1 MNLLGVALPKCR
13 QLQPRTGRRFPGDTW
28 RPGIVPVVKHP
39 VTVVIPTRDRPELLV
54 DALVSVK
61 AAAARVAVSAEVEII
76 VVDNSSN
83 DAITEQVRALTQ
95 IQGVRFLASSPAGL
109 SRARNTG
116 WKAGTGEFV
125 TFLDDDD
132 AYLPNYFQT
141 LLAVFDANPSAGA
154 AFGQMQMCDHRLDN
168 PSTYAYPAGPMP
180 SGEGLRYMLG
190 TIVQQ
195 NAVMFRRTALADIG
209 GYDETILTSED
220 WDIMMQL
227 AAKHDVF
234 GVEVPVCL
242 IRQHAGLRMTNH
254 MTYPQ
259 WVQYQRNCALV
270 ERTARTIKG
279 RVPIAWRTRRF
290 GFSCTVNRPTTP
302 SRSHLRLERPARYTT
317 PDASSAARF
326 VARRSIPSNW
336 SYSIDGKL
344 STFFG
349 AENTPLLVDA
359 RAQAAALCCG
369 ISRDSCVLHGGSIGY
384 RCAKL
389 MATDGQFH

>member
-1 MNLLGVALPKCR
+1 M
-13 QLQPRTGRRFPGDTW
+13 
-28 RPGIVPVVKHP
+28 KHP

-290 GFSCTVNRPTTP
+290 GRFQLHGQSAHNTLQV
-302 SRSHLRLERPARYTT
+302 AF
-317 PDASSAARF
+317 AARKAGEIHD
-326 VARRSIPSNW
+326 ARRFIGGAFRRSPIHSVKLVVQHRREVIDVLRGRKHPSA
-336 SYSIDGKL
+336 G
-344 STFFG
+344 
-349 AENTPLLVDA
+349 
-359 RAQAAALCCG
+359 
-369 ISRDSCVLHGGSIGY
+369 
-384 RCAKL
+384 
-389 MATDGQFH
+389 